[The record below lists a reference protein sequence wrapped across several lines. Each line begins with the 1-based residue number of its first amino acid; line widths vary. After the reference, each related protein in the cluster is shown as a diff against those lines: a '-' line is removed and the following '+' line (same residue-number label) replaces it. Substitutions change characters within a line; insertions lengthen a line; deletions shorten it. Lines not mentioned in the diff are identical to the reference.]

1 LQKDGKDPLKVITSV
16 GTFRLERQVLYDPQG
31 RVHSLPSNTWL
42 PPHQGVVLTQRAQEW
57 ACLLGRDFPFPT
69 AQRLLGWL
77 TGEAN
82 LLCINE
88 VQRLVVRHGQAL
100 RQAAAQE
107 VQELLA
113 QSDLGAR
120 RARLVPT
127 APARRPAAWAAALE
141 PLVAAALAAE
151 SVTPPAG
158 VTVADWER
166 VRAVRRAE
174 RAAAPEGGPA
184 PDGVRAAARLSR
196 LGPELAVDQV
206 LVSADEV
213 KVRQPEKDAWAELRT
228 ARVATA
234 AGARYVCGTGSLFLQ
249 ELWLVI
255 LLGGGRQGLVTFLC
269 DGARWLRE
277 FAEGW
282 LSRLPRWELILD
294 WFHLVKKVRD
304 LLSRT
309 GGSRAAKQAVQQGLL
324 AALWDGK
331 HDQALARLEEYR
343 ALAKHEKPVNE
354 LRSYLEARAAAMPHY
369 RQRRMAQQYIGS
381 GQAEKTNDLLVARR
395 QKNRGM
401 HWRPET
407 SEALA
412 RLKVLQ
418 LNGEWDA
425 YWHDGL
431 LPSLVAG

>member
-1 LQKDGKDPLKVITSV
+1 M
-16 GTFRLERQVLYDPQG
+16 GTFLLARQVLYDPQG
-31 RVHSLPSNTWL
+31 RVHSLPGNAWL
-42 PPHQGVVLTQRAQEW
+42 PSHQGAILTKRVQEW
-57 ACLLGRDFPFPT
+57 ACLLGRDFAFPT
-69 AQRLLGWL
+69 AQRLLGWQA
-77 TGEAN
+77 GEAD

-88 VQRLVVRHGQAL
+88 VQRLVVRHGQVL

-107 VQELLA
+107 VRELLA
-113 QSDLGAR
+113 AGDLGAR
-120 RARLVPT
+120 RAKLVPAT
-127 APARRPAAWAAALE
+127 PARRPAAWPAELA
-141 PLVAAALAAE
+141 PVVAAALAAE
-151 SVTPPAG
+151 SVTPPEG
-158 VTVADWER
+158 VTLADWER

-174 RAAAPEGGPA
+174 GEAADPETA
-184 PDGVRAAARLSR
+184 PDPDGEEAVTALAR

-213 KVRQPEKDAWAELRT
+213 KVRQPEKDSWAELRT

-234 AGARYVCGTGSLFLQ
+234 SGARYLCGTGSLFLQ

-255 LLGGGRQGLVTFLC
+255 LLCGGRQGLVTFLC

-277 FAEGW
+277 FAQEW
-282 LSRLPRWELILD
+282 LSALPHWELILD

-309 GGSRAAKQAVQQGLL
+309 GGSREAKQAAQQGII

-331 HDQALARLEEYR
+331 LDRALTRLEEYR
-343 ALAKHEKPVNE
+343 ALAKHPKPVTD
-354 LRSYLEARAAAMPHY
+354 LRSYLAGRREALPDY
-369 RQRRMAQQYIGS
+369 RQRRLAQQYIGS
-381 GQAEKTNDLLVARR
+381 GQAEKTNDLVVARR

-418 LNGEWDA
+418 LNGDWDP

>member
-1 LQKDGKDPLKVITSV
+1 LKVVTSV
-16 GTFRLERQVLYDPQG
+16 GTFLLARQVLYDPQG
-31 RVHSLPSNTWL
+31 RVHSLPGNAWL
-42 PPHQGVVLTQRAQEW
+42 PPHQGIVITKRLQEW
-57 ACLLGRDFPFPT
+57 ACLLGREFPFPT
-69 AQRLLGWL
+69 ARRLLGWQA
-77 TGEAN
+77 GEEN

-88 VQRLVVRHGQAL
+88 VQRLVVRHGQVL

-113 QSDLGAR
+113 AGDLGAR
-120 RARLVPT
+120 RAKLVPA
-127 APARRPAAWAAALE
+127 APARRPAAWPAELE
-141 PLVAAALAAE
+141 PVVAAALAAE
-151 SVTPPAG
+151 SVTPPEG

-174 RAAAPEGGPA
+174 WPAADPEAAPDLEAA
-184 PDGVRAAARLSR
+184 PDPDGAVAALAR

-234 AGARYVCGTGSLFLQ
+234 GGARYLCGTGSLFLQ

-255 LLGGGRQGLVTFLC
+255 LLCGGERGLVTFLC

-277 FAEGW
+277 FAQEW
-282 LSRLPRWELILD
+282 LSRLPHWELILD

-304 LLSRT
+304 LISRT
-309 GGSRAAKQAVQQGLL
+309 GGSREAKEEVRRGLI

-331 HDQALARLEEYR
+331 LDRALERLEAYR
-343 ALAKHEKPVNE
+343 ALAKHPKHVTD
-354 LRSYLEARAAAMPHY
+354 LRSYLEGRSEALPPY
-369 RQRRMAQQYIGS
+369 RQRRMARQYIGS
-381 GQAEKTNDLLVARR
+381 GQAEKTNDLVVARR

-418 LNGEWDA
+418 LNGDWDP

-431 LPSLVAG
+431 LPSLVAA

>member
-1 LQKDGKDPLKVITSV
+1 LKVVTSV

-31 RVHSLPSNTWL
+31 RVHSLPGNAWL
-42 PPHQGVVLTQRAQEW
+42 PPHQGAILTKRVQEW
-57 ACLLGRDFPFPT
+57 ACLLGRDFAFPT

-77 TGEAN
+77 AGEEG
-82 LLCINE
+82 LLCVNE
-88 VQRLVVRHGQAL
+88 VQRLVVRHGQVL
-100 RQAAAQE
+100 RQAAAAE

-113 QSDLGAR
+113 QRGLGAR
-120 RARLVPT
+120 QAKLVP
-127 APARRPAAWAAALE
+127 APPARRPAAWPAALE
-141 PLVAAALAAE
+141 PVVAAALAAA
-151 SVTPPAG
+151 SVTPPEG

-174 RAAAPEGGPA
+174 WSAADPEAGPGL
-184 PDGVRAAARLSR
+184 DGDEGVTALAR

-213 KVRQPEKDAWAELRT
+213 KVRQPEKDSWAELRT
-228 ARVATA
+228 ARVATPH
-234 AGARYVCGTGSLFLQ
+234 GARYLCGTGSVFLQ
-249 ELWLVI
+249 ELWLTI
-255 LLGGGRQGLVTFLC
+255 LLCGGERGLVTFLC

-277 FAEGW
+277 FAQEW
-282 LSRLPRWELILD
+282 LSRLPHWELILD

-304 LLSRT
+304 LISRT
-309 GGSRAAKQAVQQGLL
+309 GGSREAKEAVRRGLI

-331 HDQALARLEEYR
+331 LDRALERLEEYR
-343 ALAKHEKPVNE
+343 ALAKHPKPVTD
-354 LRSYLEARAAAMPHY
+354 LRSYLEGRREALPHY
-369 RQRRMAQQYIGS
+369 RQRRMTQQYIGS
-381 GQAEKTNDLLVARR
+381 GQAEKTNDLVVARR

-418 LNGEWDA
+418 LNEDWDP
-425 YWHDGL
+425 YWHEGL